1 MFVTYV
7 FNSVCSFCLFSGSW
21 GKTFKL
27 YFPILNASQL
37 NILCCLCLIFCMVFL
52 LFLFLLLL
60 FLVGFFYPFALVSD
74 IIYCTLQDPSDQR
87 DCREG
92 LCWWLQYAQSF
103 GSCGGTDE
111 IHQPTD
117 EPQDRGGGWKP
128 YCHCVAVG
136 KLKKQK
142 NKTKKLSVMVGLRKS
157 KKLSVMVGFRNS
169 KNKNNWIYCTVLTV
183 SRLWDFSCK
192 QVMKLR
198 KERYFFWFFWF
209 FYCTVFTWA
218 VYDVSAWWEASESPK
233 PQFSWPCCLFMVCS
247 ACDVTV
253 WF

>member
-27 YFPILNASQL
+27 YFPILYASQL

-128 YCHCVAVG
+128 YCRCVAVG
-136 KLKKQK
+136 KLKKK
-142 NKTKKLSVMVGLRKS
+142 KTKKQKQTKCDGRPQKV
-157 KKLSVMVGFRNS
+157 KKTKCDGRLHKLKKKKTIEF
-169 KNKNNWIYCTVLTV
+169 TVLSSQWAGYETSAV
-183 SRLWDFSCK
+183 SRLWN
-192 QVMKLR
+192 
-198 KERYFFWFFWF
+198 F